1 MKKYLALIIICI
13 MISGCG
19 VSKKIQE
26 NYIDMHSSGFKD
38 GVECA
43 ELTLE
48 NGFPVSH
55 CYEVLKRINKQLKEA
70 L

>member
-1 MKKYLALIIICI
+1 MKKYLTLIIICI

-19 VSKKIQE
+19 FSKKIQE
-26 NYIDMHSSGFKD
+26 NSIDTHSSGFKD

-43 ELTLE
+43 ELAIE
-48 NGFPVSH
+48 MGYPVSY
-55 CYEVLKRINKQLKEA
+55 CYEVLERINKQLKEA